1 MAVHPFAQKL
11 EIALEHAKRLRD
23 ELLARRDTETGDSLP
38 DDPPG
43 TWRDSLGR
51 LRYITHIFGF
61 RQLGALARDTPAVK
75 VEPGEAN
82 ASLDRKSMDM
92 QKDKRLQALNKAYA
106 KALAACE
113 QARQA
118 ARGPGGTRQLSDGTF
133 APIRRPEVSV
143 PCPQAAA
150 IAKQISA
157 YISQRYGRVGPKP
170 VANSGGGGGG
180 GF

>member
-1 MAVHPFAQKL
+1 MATHPFAQKL

-23 ELLARRDTETGDSLP
+23 SLLKSKDKAADAGENVGKPMRVTR
-38 DDPPG
+38 
-43 TWRDSLGR
+43 
-51 LRYITHIFGF
+51 IFGR
-61 RQLGALARDTPAVK
+61 RQLGELATGQPNVV

-82 ASLDRKSMDM
+82 ASQDKKSLDMA
-92 QKDKRLQALNKAYA
+92 KDQRLRALNEAYA